1 MVQHKL
7 GTFDYIVLMFG
18 AACSMLLVYYVS
30 SNVVAAACFL
40 PVGVGAIATALPLI
54 RKLREY
60 CVFDRP
66 RQLKRLVPA
75 LLMPSVLG
83 TLAAYYFWR
92 HDLYLSVAYFAL
104 VALVVAAMFSMIR
117 PAEAIQPAQQ
127 LRRHMDQDGT
137 SKK

>member
-1 MVQHKL
+1 MVQYKL
-7 GTFDYIVLMFG
+7 RTFDYIVLMFG

-30 SNVVAAACFL
+30 SNAVATVCFL

-54 RKLREY
+54 RKLREH

-83 TLAAYYFWR
+83 ALAAYYFWR
-92 HDLYLSVAYFAL
+92 HNLYLSVAYFAL
-104 VALVVAAMFSMIR
+104 TALVVVAMVAMIR
-117 PAEAIQPAQQ
+117 PAEAIQPVRQ
-127 LRRHMDQDGT
+127 LRRHMDQEGT